1 VHLKVRGRTSRIIQ
15 RKLAERYL
23 PREVLDM
30 PKQGFSSALP
40 YMLREEYPVLF
51 DAFLRDSRLV
61 AEGLLRG
68 EAVSSLLDRHLGG
81 REDHSNRLWLL
92 LNSEI
97 WYRMQI
103 DGDSIDVTSERLAE
117 AGGEVQVA

>member
-1 VHLKVRGRTSRIIQ
+1 
-15 RKLAERYL
+15 
-23 PREVLDM
+23 
-30 PKQGFSSALP
+30 
-40 YMLREEYPVLF
+40 
-51 DAFLRDSRLV
+51 
-61 AEGLLRG
+61 
-68 EAVSSLLDRHLGG
+68 
-81 REDHSNRLWLL
+81 L

>member
-1 VHLKVRGRTSRIIQ
+1 
-15 RKLAERYL
+15 
-23 PREVLDM
+23 
-30 PKQGFSSALP
+30 
-40 YMLREEYPVLF
+40 VLF